1 MTAAQQLNDSSWVVK
16 PQPDPQEVRH
26 LMENA
31 GLTPLVASLLIQRG
45 LKEPEE
51 VLGFLNPALSA
62 MHHSMLMKDM
72 LEAVNRLH
80 QAIEDEERILIYGD
94 YDVDGTTS
102 VAMVASYLEG
112 VGGQVETYIP
122 HRYDEGYGVSME
134 GIRYASE
141 NRFSLMITLDC
152 GTKDFEPLADAADRG
167 IDVIIC
173 DHHLPENRLPAA
185 YAVLNPKI
193 ADCPYPFK
201 ELSGCG
207 VAFKLLQS
215 LAHLMDLP

>member
-1 MTAAQQLNDSSWVVK
+1 MTVSQQLNDSSWVVK
-16 PQPDPQEVRH
+16 PQPDQTAVAH
-26 LMENA
+26 LMNNA

-72 LEAVNRLH
+72 REAVHRLH

-122 HRYDEGYGVSME
+122 HRYNEGYGVSME
-134 GIRYASE
+134 GVRYASE
-141 NRFSLMITLDC
+141 NRFSLMLT
-152 GTKDFEPLADAADRG
+152 
-167 IDVIIC
+167 
-173 DHHLPENRLPAA
+173 
-185 YAVLNPKI
+185 
-193 ADCPYPFK
+193 
-201 ELSGCG
+201 SGLWDQG
-207 VAFKLLQS
+207 F
-215 LAHLMDLP
+215 